1 MHIYEY
7 LFAGLIIIVML
18 IGSTVMVTT
27 MSSPASNA
35 SDKDQLKVTA
45 EKIMTQMLLDSGYPY
60 DWGSNTSVVPQVF
73 GLAKYGETSRQAYE
87 LDPDKVLRLNEG
99 LPSYVNA
106 VNATFAANLLGL
118 GNSNDSSHE
127 ALNYGFTL
135 EFNETLHVSTQQI
148 GLGDTYS
155 INVTSDY
162 ALPIIGAN
170 VSAVLYYID
179 DTQST
184 SKTALEE
191 PNGPSYLTTT
201 YDGSCVFNFNTIETS
216 KVLAVT
222 VDYYGA
228 QAAKLYSFPA
238 GSGLHATLLG
248 SNLIADPTQ
257 PYNIA
262 SDADSHEILLI
273 QTSQGYET
281 RDFAVQNI
289 GNSTNFTLSNPP
301 ESSAIAVLAVSG
313 SNLLVADRDFS
324 NISYRTI
331 PAIRSG
337 AFAYSL
343 ERTVLI
349 GGSTYTA
356 TLYFWRISS

>member
-7 LFAGLIIIVML
+7 LFAGLIIIALL

-27 MSSPASNA
+27 LSSPASNA

-99 LPSYVNA
+99 LPS
-106 VNATFAANLLGL
+106 TFAANLLGL
-118 GNSNDSSHE
+118 GNSNDPSHK
-127 ALNYGFTL
+127 ALDYGFTL
-135 EFNETLHVSTQQI
+135 EFNETLHISTQQI
-148 GLGDTYS
+148 GSGDTYS
-155 INVTSDY
+155 IDVTSDY
-162 ALPIIGAN
+162 TLPLIGAN

-179 DTQST
+179 DT
-184 SKTALEE
+184 SKIALEE
-191 PNGPSYLTTT
+191 PNGTSYLTTA

-313 SNLLVADRDFS
+313 SNGSNLLVADRDFS

-331 PAIRSG
+331 PAIRS
-337 AFAYSL
+337 AASAYSL

-349 GGSTYTA
+349 GGSTFTA
-356 TLYFWRISS
+356 TLYLWRMST